1 RFLLPSVLFLD
12 PFSTLWF
19 IQYCNK
25 IAYQNESQRTGI
37 YHNICCPHRLR
48 RPQGVSDGGTVKQVT
63 NHPKSRQ
70 KRAR

>member
-1 RFLLPSVLFLD
+1 MLFLD

-37 YHNICCPHRLR
+37 YHNICWAHPLR
-48 RPQGVSDGGTVKQVT
+48 GPQRVSDGCTVKQVT

>member
-1 RFLLPSVLFLD
+1 MRY
-12 PFSTLWF
+12 F
-19 IQYCNK
+19 IIK
-25 IAYQNESQRTGI
+25 PPRI
-37 YHNICCPHRLR
+37 YHNIRCPHRLR